1 VELSNAGLE
10 RDESIGGGLDQ
21 DLMFLVLLDRSLP
34 PVDRDHRGQDI
45 YARREPFIDECLRD
59 RDRVTLGSDRRQ
71 DDPDVEVGS

>member
-1 VELSNAGLE
+1 MELSNAGLE
-10 RDESIGGGLDQ
+10 RDEPIGGGLDQ

-45 YARREPFIDECLRD
+45 YARGQPLTDECLRH
-59 RDRVTLGSDRRQ
+59 RNRVTLGSDRRQ